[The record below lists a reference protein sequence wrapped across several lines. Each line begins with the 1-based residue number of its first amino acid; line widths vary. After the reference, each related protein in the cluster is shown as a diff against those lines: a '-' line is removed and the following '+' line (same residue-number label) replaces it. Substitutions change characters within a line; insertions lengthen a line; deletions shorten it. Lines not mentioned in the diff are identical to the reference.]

1 MTNEEKAEEIASKRC
16 RKMFCYTLCNV
27 NKNHHCGVWHY
38 NKECTLEGIEYG
50 LAEGRKESE
59 KDLQTAIKANNAWL
73 KKDTALEE
81 ENEQLKAKLK
91 RCAETISE
99 QEETIDAQDEK
110 IDFYIAKMNKAIEEK
125 EILEAYESHCDEI
138 EEDAKWIAEENA
150 RLKAEKQQMQEQVK
164 KIILDENAEIGD
176 LRKIVGMDWY
186 DVKEIEQLKADL
198 EEARSHCKE
207 VDEVNAKLRCC
218 DNCKHVK
225 YDWDDQLR
233 IGKCKTCERLSNW
246 EMRE

>member
-1 MTNEEKAEEIASKRC
+1 MTDEEKADEYCKKSKDFVKYTSETYKKRL
-16 RKMFCYTLCNV
+16 RKAYLD
-27 NKNHHCGVWHY
+27 
-38 NKECTLEGIEYG
+38 G

-186 DVKEIEQLKADL
+186 DVKEIEQLKAQIESMKETL
-198 EEARSHCKE
+198 EQIR
-207 VDEVNAKLRCC
+207 
-218 DNCKHVK
+218 
-225 YDWDDQLR
+225 
-233 IGKCKTCERLSNW
+233 W
-246 EMRE
+246 ETNEHGTHNMAENELLKWGYIDG